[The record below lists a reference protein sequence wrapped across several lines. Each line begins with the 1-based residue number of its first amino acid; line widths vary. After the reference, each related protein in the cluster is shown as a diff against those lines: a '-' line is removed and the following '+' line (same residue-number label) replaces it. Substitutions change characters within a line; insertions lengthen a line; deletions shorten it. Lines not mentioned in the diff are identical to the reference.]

1 MIILRSNKH
10 VGCMNDQEE
19 DVQNYEI
26 ESILLDLLKYG
37 ISLKYLNIKSILH
50 Y

>member
-10 VGCMNDQEE
+10 VGCMNDQ